1 MANSTGLGKGLAS
14 LIPQKPKLSNE
25 EKVSSPQT
33 PVTDG
38 VTEISLDS
46 ISTNPYQPR
55 KEFEQQAL
63 DELVSSIK
71 EHGLLQPLV
80 VSRLDTG
87 KYELIAGERRFR
99 ACQVLGKEKIAVV
112 VRSTSKLEKLELALI
127 ENIQRRDLNA
137 IERAEAYQ
145 KLVDEFSMTQEEV
158 AKRIGKPRA
167 HVANTLRYLNLPGEI
182 QKALAENKITEG
194 HAKVIAGLD
203 SEAEQLKFYKRVVQH
218 SLSVRDLESEVKT
231 TKVRGGNN
239 KINLDPTV
247 IEQQKNLENSLGT
260 KVKINKQNKGGKIVI
275 ECYSDEEYVN
285 LVEKLSDLD

>member
-145 KLVDEFSMTQEEV
+145 KLVDEFSMIQEEV

>member
-112 VRSTSKLEKLELALI
+112 VRSTSKLEKLELSLI

>member
-112 VRSTSKLEKLELALI
+112 VRSTSKLEKLELSLI

-145 KLVDEFSMTQEEV
+145 KLVDEFSMIQEEV